1 MSTSSP
7 VVIVGGGVV
16 GLSIGW
22 CLARTGVG
30 VTIVE
35 RGQVGRGTS
44 WQAAGML
51 APDAE
56 IGFEELELYRLSRES
71 LRRWA
76 AFAREVEAASGQS
89 VDYRT
94 DGTLIVADDP
104 DSAAALRRLY
114 RFQQEQGLSVEWLT
128 GAEALNREPFLA
140 PRLAGAVYAPSDH
153 QVDNRRLVEALRIAF
168 ERSGGQFVE
177 QTPVAA
183 IRPDEATPSVV
194 TDEGAMLTAQ
204 TVVLAAGAWSR
215 RVDGLVPEA
224 QPAVRPVKGQMLQL
238 QMEAPFGL
246 RHVVRGPDAYL
257 APKSDGRLVIGAT
270 SEELG
275 FDERVTAGGL
285 YKVLEG
291 AWEVV
296 PGIYDLPVTDTW
308 AGLRP
313 ASRDHA
319 PLLGPA
325 APGVVVATGHYRH
338 GVLLAPVTGQEVARL
353 VHTGETSPWLAP
365 FSPLR
370 FTRP

>member
-128 GAEALNREPFLA
+128 GAEALNREP
-140 PRLAGAVYAPSDH
+140 
-153 QVDNRRLVEALRIAF
+153 
-168 ERSGGQFVE
+168 
-177 QTPVAA
+177 
-183 IRPDEATPSVV
+183 
-194 TDEGAMLTAQ
+194 
-204 TVVLAAGAWSR
+204 
-215 RVDGLVPEA
+215 
-224 QPAVRPVKGQMLQL
+224 
-238 QMEAPFGL
+238 
-246 RHVVRGPDAYL
+246 
-257 APKSDGRLVIGAT
+257 
-270 SEELG
+270 
-275 FDERVTAGGL
+275 
-285 YKVLEG
+285 
-291 AWEVV
+291 
-296 PGIYDLPVTDTW
+296 
-308 AGLRP
+308 
-313 ASRDHA
+313 
-319 PLLGPA
+319 
-325 APGVVVATGHYRH
+325 
-338 GVLLAPVTGQEVARL
+338 
-353 VHTGETSPWLAP
+353 
-365 FSPLR
+365 
-370 FTRP
+370 